1 MRRGFPGVAKCFVPS
16 SEHLQFLQL
25 APLPTR
31 RRGGGMNVRQIGS
44 CVDPWAENITV
55 PEKYNDRLYVT

>member
-1 MRRGFPGVAKCFVPS
+1 MRRELSGVAKCFVPS

-25 APLPTR
+25 ALLPTQ
-31 RRGGGMNVRQIGS
+31 RGGGMNVRQIGS

>member
-1 MRRGFPGVAKCFVPS
+1 
-16 SEHLQFLQL
+16 
-25 APLPTR
+25 
-31 RRGGGMNVRQIGS
+31 MNARKIGS